1 MWKQRTVK
9 DVVLKV
15 KCVISA
21 SLLTLNRIA
30 KIKTALNMELP
41 LAEIQILTRDGNQEI
56 FGKRFVKAVRI
67 EQKRGNLFMNSF
79 L

>member
-1 MWKQRTVK
+1 
-9 DVVLKV
+9 
-15 KCVISA
+15 
-21 SLLTLNRIA
+21 
-30 KIKTALNMELP
+30 MELP
-41 LAEIQILTRDGNQEI
+41 LAEIQILPRDGNQET